1 MNLLKGMYGSN
12 EYEECKIGAIH
23 MTMEDVSRMPFD
35 VAFDVE
41 SEEEKVGNILAICY
55 LTLQDN
61 MTMLQHKRGVDHQCN
76 IYGAL

>member
-1 MNLLKGMYGSN
+1 MYGSN

-41 SEEEKVGNILAICY
+41 SEEEKVGNILFVISLC
-55 LTLQDN
+55 
-61 MTMLQHKRGVDHQCN
+61 K
-76 IYGAL
+76 II